1 MKEKVSS
8 NILFESTELVVV
20 GGEKKKPISVSST
33 TAPYSFLPSM
43 K

>member
-8 NILFESTELVVV
+8 NILFESTELV
-20 GGEKKKPISVSST
+20 GGEKKTMSMSST

>member
-20 GGEKKKPISVSST
+20 GGEKKTMSMSST
-33 TAPYSFLPSM
+33 TAPYSFLQSM